1 MKLNNKE
8 STQKSFLNQI
18 NQIKINMNN
27 LIKKTY
33 KALIKNNS
41 YFLKSDLEKL
51 LNDILSIINNE
62 MDKLSNYFLIIKENN
77 NSDINEINKN
87 KEYKIETNSE
97 LNIFTAKDIQEENKE
112 ITRNFQNETYNY
124 MNINEKIENENVAK
138 FLRYVAQI
146 SRIAYNTSYK
156 LLKEME
162 EKFIKFKKKKIS
174 FNDEDIKKE
183 FSFLM
188 KNSEKENQIKGKS
201 KFKEYENILNKENP
215 LKEKENTKQGKYL
228 FNLYY
233 NLTLMYFHCHIAF
246 PLVEIDFKAEENFNS
261 EKMID
266 FINRGKS
273 RKVNFVIL
281 PALFSNGNYL
291 QNGKYWVFTFCKNTY
306 KFEDDMVEP
315 LNELLD
321 IENNNIKYIK
331 NNLKIDIVCT
341 NKKTGKYVD
350 INTNIVI
357 PEYIEY
363 EFIIYYFDKNNN
375 QSNYFNTKLNN
386 FEIEKYRK
394 IKKIEFKLEG
404 KIILSSENI
413 KYVDDNKN

>member
-77 NSDINEINKN
+77 NSDINKINKI

-146 SRIAYNTSYK
+146 SRISYNTSYK

-188 KNSEKENQIKGKS
+188 KSSEKENQIKGKN

-215 LKEKENTKQGKYL
+215 LKNNENSKEGKYL
-228 FNLYY
+228 LNLYY
-233 NLTLMYFHCHIAF
+233 NLSIMYFHCHIAF
-246 PLVEIDFKAEENFNS
+246 PLVEIDFKTEENFNS

-281 PALFSNGNYL
+281 PALFSNGNFL
-291 QNGKYWVFTFCKNTY
+291 QNGKFWVFTFCKNTY
-306 KFEDDMVEP
+306 KFEDAMIEP

-357 PEYIEY
+357 PEDLEY
-363 EFIIYYFDKNNN
+363 EFLIYYFDKNNN
-375 QSNYFNTKLNN
+375 QSNYFNTKLKN
-386 FEIEKYRK
+386 FEIENYRE
-394 IKKIEFKLEG
+394 IKKIEFKIEG